1 MSNESQDSCLLDKTV
16 LDKVLVGELPQLL
29 PRPLLAVQKQ
39 LNLLL
44 LQKYTR
50 KFNKKVFFL
59 ILYPVYKAVNHTKG
73 SSMQTRNVFP
83 CLFSIPNKLA
93 ARQPV
98 CVGAED
104 NGVTALAC

>member
-50 KFNKKVFFL
+50 KFFL
-59 ILYPVYKAVNHTKG
+59 SNSVSCLYSSKSHKSIKYANSKCVSLPVLY
-73 SSMQTRNVFP
+73 S
-83 CLFSIPNKLA
+83 
-93 ARQPV
+93 
-98 CVGAED
+98 E
-104 NGVTALAC
+104 